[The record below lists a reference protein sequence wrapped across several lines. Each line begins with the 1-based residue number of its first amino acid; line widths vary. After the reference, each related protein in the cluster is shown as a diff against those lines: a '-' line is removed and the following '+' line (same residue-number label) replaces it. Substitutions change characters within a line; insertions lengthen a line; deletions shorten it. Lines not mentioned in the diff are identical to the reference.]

1 MELIY
6 GVMGLI
12 VARLLERKK
21 MQVAVIAH
29 AVLFIVIS
37 FFLLLI
43 PESGYI
49 ADFARLIF
57 TEKGYGSLR
66 YALVEDAL
74 CLEPAM
80 NLLGLAEIIVVLLS
94 LVIVMAVIA
103 GEGAGDRAESGT
115 TVFPRNE
122 AVPEDKP
129 VYGKIYLKYCR
140 LLN

>member
-57 TEKGYGSLR
+57 TEKGS
-66 YALVEDAL
+66 VL
-74 CLEPAM
+74 CR
-80 NLLGLAEIIVVLLS
+80 
-94 LVIVMAVIA
+94 
-103 GEGAGDRAESGT
+103 DRQRRGRS
-115 TVFPRNE
+115 
-122 AVPEDKP
+122 
-129 VYGKIYLKYCR
+129 
-140 LLN
+140 

>member
-74 CLEPAM
+74 FLEPAM

-94 LVIVMAVIA
+94 LVIVMA

-115 TVFPRNE
+115 TVFPRNDV
-122 AVPEDKP
+122 VPEDKP